1 MVLLYPNLGKSMIP
15 MNSATVKKKKGNLEG
30 STIIITGASSGI
42 GKELALAL
50 ASMKPNLVIVAR
62 REKKI
67 KHVAYQLK
75 KLKIKVLPI
84 VGDVRNREDRQRILD
99 LTIKAFGRIDALVNN
114 AGLGKVSL
122 FTEQPED
129 EIDELIET
137 NFLALVK
144 LTQLILPIMKEQG
157 EGHIINLSSTLA
169 LLPPYPFAV
178 YSATKSAVKT
188 FSDALREEVKEYG
201 INVSTVLPGPYNTN
215 FHKVANVGHGSFK
228 VYKVSKLVRN
238 IVNLLVKPKRD
249 LIKPGMFVI
258 LVWFTNLFPK
268 IRRKISNQIGNQIL
282 KAKEETKK
290 ELEKERSTMEKE
302 KIIVVSN

>member
-1 MVLLYPNLGKSMIP
+1 MIP
-15 MNSATVKKKKGNLEG
+15 MNSATVKKIKGNLEG
-30 STIIITGASSGI
+30 SIIIITGASSGI

-50 ASMKPNLVIVAR
+50 APMKPNLVIVAR

-75 KLKIKVLPI
+75 KLKVKVLPI
-84 VGDVRNREDRQRILD
+84 VGDVRNREDRERIVD
-99 LTIKAFGRIDALVNN
+99 LTIKAFGRIDVLVNN

-122 FTEQPED
+122 FSEQPED
-129 EIDELIET
+129 EIDELVET

-144 LTQLILPIMKEQG
+144 LTKKVLPIMKEQG

-188 FSDALREEVKEYG
+188 FSDALREEVKGYG
-201 INVSTVLPGPYNTN
+201 INVSTVLPGPYDTN
-215 FHKVANVGHGSFK
+215 FHEVANVGHGSFK

-238 IVNLLVKPKRD
+238 IVDLLVKPKRD
-249 LIKPGMFVI
+249 LIKPGMFTV

-268 IRRKISNQIGNQIL
+268 IRRKISNQIGDQIL
-282 KAKEETKK
+282 QAKEETKR
-290 ELEKERSTMEKE
+290 ELEKERSTLKKE